1 MDGPQLVALGVP
13 EGVLE
18 KGASSA
24 GQGSQSCAEG
34 VDNETVEGAVKWFD
48 TARGYGFLAADDG
61 KGDILIHFSVLREI
75 GRRSLPEGA
84 RVQCLAQCG
93 ARGRQARRVLSFDLS
108 CAIGPDPDEA
118 MRRSSNRTDPMALV
132 EEAGPF
138 EPVTVKWFNRLKG
151 YGFLTQGPDSPDIFV
166 HMETIRRAGLAE
178 LMPEQPLS
186 ARIASGKRGPLAV
199 VVEAAAA
206 D

>member
-1 MDGPQLVALGVP
+1 
-13 EGVLE
+13 
-18 KGASSA
+18 
-24 GQGSQSCAEG
+24 
-34 VDNETVEGAVKWFD
+34 
-48 TARGYGFLAADDG
+48 
-61 KGDILIHFSVLREI
+61 
-75 GRRSLPEGA
+75 
-84 RVQCLAQCG
+84 
-93 ARGRQARRVLSFDLS
+93 
-108 CAIGPDPDEA
+108 

-199 VVEAAAA
+199 VVEEDRKSTRLHSVTNAHTVCRLLLEKKK
-206 D
+206 

>member
-1 MDGPQLVALGVP
+1 
-13 EGVLE
+13 
-18 KGASSA
+18 
-24 GQGSQSCAEG
+24 
-34 VDNETVEGAVKWFD
+34 
-48 TARGYGFLAADDG
+48 
-61 KGDILIHFSVLREI
+61 
-75 GRRSLPEGA
+75 
-84 RVQCLAQCG
+84 
-93 ARGRQARRVLSFDLS
+93 
-108 CAIGPDPDEA
+108 
-118 MRRSSNRTDPMALV
+118 MALV

-199 VVEAAAA
+199 RSAERSVGKECVRTCRSWWYPYASKKKIPHHQ
-206 D
+206 

>member
-1 MDGPQLVALGVP
+1 
-13 EGVLE
+13 
-18 KGASSA
+18 
-24 GQGSQSCAEG
+24 
-34 VDNETVEGAVKWFD
+34 
-48 TARGYGFLAADDG
+48 
-61 KGDILIHFSVLREI
+61 
-75 GRRSLPEGA
+75 
-84 RVQCLAQCG
+84 
-93 ARGRQARRVLSFDLS
+93 
-108 CAIGPDPDEA
+108 

-199 VVEAAAA
+199 VVEAAARSEEHTSELQSLMRISYA
-206 D
+206 VFCLKKKKINTHINHYTSSHI